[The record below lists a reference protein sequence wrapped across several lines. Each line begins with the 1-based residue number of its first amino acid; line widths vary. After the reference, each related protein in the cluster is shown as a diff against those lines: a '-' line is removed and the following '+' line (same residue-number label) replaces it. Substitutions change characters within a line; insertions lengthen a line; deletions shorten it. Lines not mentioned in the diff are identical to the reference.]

1 MEDVWDLVIIGAG
14 PGGGSAALHAAR
26 AGLRTLVLEDH
37 PEIGTPVHCGEC
49 LSKLATEELALDL
62 PDEVIALEVRGIR
75 MLFPDGTSRVLSEP
89 GYVLEKHLF
98 ERWLIA
104 EAVAGGVEIRLGHT
118 VTEMK
123 RDSQLENR
131 IGNWI
136 LEGRGS
142 TFPIQARS
150 IIDASGVA
158 GVASKLLD
166 LSDPVEVIAG
176 FQYELQDVE
185 NDGYL
190 DFYLWPADA
199 PHGYVWMIP
208 KAEGRANV
216 GLVTTDKRGAIRYL
230 DGFIERSSMEG
241 KVAANPPWRPDG
253 QKVRPFGGTIPISGP
268 RSTTVADGLI
278 LIGDAAGF
286 TSPLFEGGSHLALWS
301 GRRAV
306 EILASAL
313 EDGDLSAERLSRY
326 EDAWKAAFPPY
337 HRILDGKE
345 RLYDLTDEELSILGS
360 CMPKEMDGMGPLAKL
375 MVGVRILLRRP
386 SLFFKGGV
394 KVLRSF
400 GYSRAKYFGW

>member
-241 KVAANPPWRPDG
+241 KVATNPRGVQMVRRFAPSEGRSRSPD
-253 QKVRPFGGTIPISGP
+253 QGP
-268 RSTTVADGLI
+268 RRLLMVSFSLVMPQASLPHSSKAAHILLSGL
-278 LIGDAAGF
+278 G
-286 TSPLFEGGSHLALWS
+286 
-301 GRRAV
+301 V
-306 EILASAL
+306 E
-313 EDGDLSAERLSRY
+313 LSR
-326 EDAWKAAFPPY
+326 FLPPPS
-337 HRILDGKE
+337 RMG
-345 RLYDLTDEELSILGS
+345 TSQLS
-360 CMPKEMDGMGPLAKL
+360 
-375 MVGVRILLRRP
+375 V
-386 SLFFKGGV
+386 
-394 KVLRSF
+394 
-400 GYSRAKYFGW
+400 